1 MDDPVLVELTRGGI
15 VESRHRGAFAVVD
28 AGGKVV
34 ASAGDIDQKI
44 FPRSTVKAIQALPL
58 VESGAADRYGFGQAE
73 LALACSS
80 HNAEPR
86 HVATADRM
94 LAAAGRSAPDLEC
107 GPQVPS
113 SEAAAAALFRSGE
126 RPGPIH
132 NNCSGKHAGFI
143 CFACHAGMDPKGYV
157 EPDHPVQREVT
168 AALADV
174 AGTVLNERNRGIDG
188 CSIPTYA
195 IPLRN
200 LAHGFARFVTGEG
213 LARERAA
220 AARRLIAASETEPW
234 MIGGT
239 GRYVTEVLEKFGA
252 TVFAKDGA
260 EGTLCA
266 VFRELGLGV
275 AIKCDD
281 GAGRAGDVILG
292 ALIEAFIEPDAG
304 LSARPVK
311 NRRSRIVGEV
321 RVVPE
326 LVKTLRESRRVS

>member
-1 MDDPVLVELTRGGI
+1 
-15 VESRHRGAFAVVD
+15 
-28 AGGKVV
+28 
-34 ASAGDIDQKI
+34 
-44 FPRSTVKAIQALPL
+44 
-58 VESGAADRYGFGQAE
+58 
-73 LALACSS
+73 
-80 HNAEPR
+80 
-86 HVATADRM
+86 M
-94 LAAAGRSAPDLEC
+94 LAAAGRSAADLEC

-174 AGTVLNERNRGIDG
+174 TGTVLDERNRGIDG

-200 LAHGFARFVTGEG
+200 LAHGFARYVTGEG
-213 LARERAA
+213 LAKERAA
-220 AARRLIAASETEPW
+220 AARRLVAASAAEPW

-260 EGTLCA
+260 EGTFCA
-266 VFRELGLGV
+266 AFRELGFGV

-321 RVVPE
+321 RAVPE
-326 LVKTLRESRRVS
+326 LLRTLRESRRVS

>member
-1 MDDPVLVELTRGGI
+1 MDDPVLVEVTRGGI
-15 VESRHRGAFAVVD
+15 VESRHRGAYAVVD
-28 AGGKVV
+28 AAGKVV
-34 ASAGDIDQKI
+34 ASLGDIDQAV
-44 FPRSTVKAIQALPL
+44 FPRSAVKAIQALPL
-58 VESGAADRYGFGQAE
+58 VESGAADRYGFGKAE

-86 HVATADRM
+86 HVATAEKM
-94 LAAAGRSAPDLEC
+94 LAAAGRSVADLEC

-113 SEAAAAALFRSGE
+113 SEAAAAALYRAGGM
-126 RPGPIH
+126 PTAIH

-143 CFACHAGMDPKGYV
+143 CFACHAEMNPRGYV
-157 EPDHPVQREVT
+157 EPEHPVQRAVT

-174 AGTVLNERNRGIDG
+174 TGTALDARNRGVDG

-200 LAHGFARFVTGEG
+200 LARGFARFVTGEG
-213 LARERAA
+213 LAKERAS
-220 AARRLIAASETEPW
+220 AARRLVAASEADPW

-239 GRYVTEVLEKFGA
+239 GRFVTELLERFGA

-260 EGTLCA
+260 EGVFCA
-266 VFRELGLGV
+266 ALRALGLGV

-292 ALIEAFIEPDAG
+292 AAIEAFVAADAG
-304 LSARPVK
+304 LSTRPVK
-311 NRRSRIVGEV
+311 NRRGRIVGEV
-321 RVVPE
+321 RAVPD
-326 LVKTLRESRRVS
+326 LVAAMRSAVRP